1 MRQKG
6 SCRNREVMPDDM
18 SGKDEGQSIS
28 DPEDPSALTQD
39 LEELLKLWAV
49 DGEDGGTDLPKD
61 AFRGMREES
70 PRETEGA
77 EQVSEANETGK
88 LRDEGPQ
95 LSVTGRRA
103 KSRKRISKPWRG
115 GICIAAFW
123 LLALYAIFQYFLGVT
138 VLSGN
143 SMRPALC
150 HGDILLYQRFGI
162 RKPERGDVL
171 IIRNGDGNGTVVAK
185 RVIAVAGDT
194 VSVDDYGHVTLNG
207 MPLHEPEVLYG
218 YQPGD
223 EWIKFPVTL
232 DEGTFFYL
240 GENRPVSMDSRNA
253 TIAAGTME
261 EVQGR
266 VLSVFRLKPP

>member
-103 KSRKRISKPWRG
+103 KSRKDLQTMARRN
-115 GICIAAFW
+115 
-123 LLALYAIFQYFLGVT
+123 LY
-138 VLSGN
+138 
-143 SMRPALC
+143 R
-150 HGDILLYQRFGI
+150 
-162 RKPERGDVL
+162 
-171 IIRNGDGNGTVVAK
+171 
-185 RVIAVAGDT
+185 
-194 VSVDDYGHVTLNG
+194 
-207 MPLHEPEVLYG
+207 
-218 YQPGD
+218 
-223 EWIKFPVTL
+223 
-232 DEGTFFYL
+232 
-240 GENRPVSMDSRNA
+240 
-253 TIAAGTME
+253 
-261 EVQGR
+261 R
-266 VLSVFRLKPP
+266 VLAVSTLRHISIFPGSNRSER

>member
-103 KSRKRISKPWRG
+103 KSRKR
-115 GICIAAFW
+115 
-123 LLALYAIFQYFLGVT
+123 L
-138 VLSGN
+138 
-143 SMRPALC
+143 
-150 HGDILLYQRFGI
+150 ILLLR
-162 RKPERGDVL
+162 R
-171 IIRNGDGNGTVVAK
+171 
-185 RVIAVAGDT
+185 
-194 VSVDDYGHVTLNG
+194 
-207 MPLHEPEVLYG
+207 
-218 YQPGD
+218 
-223 EWIKFPVTL
+223 
-232 DEGTFFYL
+232 
-240 GENRPVSMDSRNA
+240 
-253 TIAAGTME
+253 
-261 EVQGR
+261 QGR
-266 VLSVFRLKPP
+266 PSGLRWEKAIPIREN

>member
-88 LRDEGPQ
+88 LRDEGPCGQ
-95 LSVTGRRA
+95 
-103 KSRKRISKPWRG
+103 
-115 GICIAAFW
+115 
-123 LLALYAIFQYFLGVT
+123 
-138 VLSGN
+138 N
-143 SMRPALC
+143 
-150 HGDILLYQRFGI
+150 D
-162 RKPERGDVL
+162 
-171 IIRNGDGNGTVVAK
+171 RNG
-185 RVIAVAGDT
+185 
-194 VSVDDYGHVTLNG
+194 
-207 MPLHEPEVLYG
+207 
-218 YQPGD
+218 
-223 EWIKFPVTL
+223 W
-232 DEGTFFYL
+232 
-240 GENRPVSMDSRNA
+240 
-253 TIAAGTME
+253 
-261 EVQGR
+261 
-266 VLSVFRLKPP
+266 

>member
-1 MRQKG
+1 M
-6 SCRNREVMPDDM
+6 MPDDM

-77 EQVSEANETGK
+77 EQVSEANETGN

-138 VLSGN
+138 VLSG
-143 SMRPALC
+143 LYETGFC
-150 HGDILLYQRFGI
+150 HGVLALSAFGI
-162 RKPERGDVL
+162 ESRAGCL
-171 IIRNGDGNGTVVAK
+171 NGDGNGTVVA
-185 RVIAVAGDT
+185 RV
-194 VSVDDYGHVTLNG
+194 
-207 MPLHEPEVLYG
+207 MPSPECG
-218 YQPGD
+218 
-223 EWIKFPVTL
+223 I
-232 DEGTFFYL
+232 
-240 GENRPVSMDSRNA
+240 S
-253 TIAAGTME
+253 
-261 EVQGR
+261 
-266 VLSVFRLKPP
+266 